1 MEQARH
7 LVCDDCYSPVPAGH
21 KFCGKCG
28 KPLERNVVKDPDY
41 FGHLQTP
48 GKAKLILVKGE
59 GMDGMSYHLNSD
71 EHLAGRSHGEII
83 FAEDPWLSPTHANF
97 LYIND
102 QLVVRDE
109 DSLNG
114 IFVAVRATTPISAG
128 AVFMAGEQLFRV
140 EDVAPLNQTPQ
151 ADGTY
156 FFSSPFSGATFRVVQ
171 ILEGG
176 GDGMV
181 VNPKDNAVVIG
192 REDADMNFPTDP
204 YISGNHVKVEA
215 TAGGL
220 VLTDLGSKNG
230 TFVKIEK
237 EQVLSHGDY
246 LFLGHQLLRIE
257 ITN

>member
-1 MEQARH
+1 
-7 LVCDDCYSPVPAGH
+7 
-21 KFCGKCG
+21 
-28 KPLERNVVKDPDY
+28 
-41 FGHLQTP
+41 
-48 GKAKLILVKGE
+48 
-59 GMDGMSYHLNSD
+59 
-71 EHLAGRSHGEII
+71 
-83 FAEDPWLSPTHANF
+83 
-97 LYIND
+97 
-102 QLVVRDE
+102 
-109 DSLNG
+109 
-114 IFVAVRATTPISAG
+114 
-128 AVFMAGEQLFRV
+128 V

-181 VNPKDNAVVIG
+181 VNPKDSAVLIG